1 MQYIIK
7 MFKLKGRFAKM
18 RRKGF
23 TILSVLLALALI
35 IAGCGGKSD
44 NNSSSGNASSSAGS
58 SSSSGSSPN
67 SSGGSS
73 SGGSETPE
81 QVEITLNGWGASPEE
96 EELLQQTLDEFMK
109 KYPNIKVKYEVISEQ
124 YMDVIKT
131 RLIGGQAGDVFY
143 LDSSE
148 AEALFAQN
156 VLEPLN
162 GYITDEFDLN
172 DIEEPLLNAFKGE
185 DGNYYGFPK
194 DMSTLVLFYNKK
206 HFEEAGLTEP
216 PKTWEELREYS
227 KILTKDGRYG
237 LGVAPEL
244 ARQMFM
250 IEAYGGQVID
260 ADGKAAF
267 ATPEGL
273 KGLQLVI
280 DQHLIDKTSVQP
292 SEVGSGWGGEMFG
305 QEKVSMVLEGN
316 WAIPYLDNNFPDL
329 EYGTAEVPTVNG
341 QKGTMA
347 FTVAYVMNKQSKHKE
362 EAWKLIEF
370 LTGKE
375 GMEIWTS
382 KGFALPTRKSVAA
395 KLGYDKDEYRSALVA
410 GAAYATP
417 WQAGKYGPVI
427 MNNFNNQFVSAYLG
441 EQSLEDAMKKA
452 QDTSN
457 KEIDAMQ

>member
-1 MQYIIK
+1 MK
-7 MFKLKGRFAKM
+7 
-18 RRKGF
+18 RKGF
-23 TILSVLLALALI
+23 TFLAVMLALMLI
-35 IAGCGGKSD
+35 IAGCGAKSD
-44 NNSSSGNASSSAGS
+44 NNSSS
-58 SSSSGSSPN
+58 SSGNTSS

-73 SGGSETPE
+73 SSSSSSSGGLNSSGSE

-162 GYITDEFDLN
+162 GYITDEFDIG

-194 DMSTLVLFYNKK
+194 DSSTLVLFYNKK
-206 HFEEAGLTEP
+206 HFEEAGLSGP
-216 PKTWEELREYS
+216 PTTWEELREYS

-250 IEAYGGQVID
+250 IEAYGGKVVD
-260 ADGKAAF
+260 EDGKAAF
-267 ATPEGL
+267 ATPEAL
-273 KGLQLVI
+273 QGLQLVI

-292 SEVGSGWGGEMFG
+292 TEVGSGWGGEMFG

-316 WAIPYLDNNFPDL
+316 WAIPYLNNTFPDL

-341 QKGTMA
+341 KKVTMA
-347 FTVAYVMNKQSKHKE
+347 YTVAYVMNKQSKHKE

-375 GMEIWTS
+375 GMKIWTS
-382 KGFALPTRKSVAA
+382 KGLALPTRKSVAA
-395 KLGYDKDEYRSALVA
+395 ELGYDKDEYRAAIVA
-410 GAAYATP
+410 GSSYAIP
-417 WQAGKYGPVI
+417 WQVGKYGPII
-427 MNNFNNQFVSAYLG
+427 MNNFNNQFISAFLG
-441 EQSLEDAMKKA
+441 EQTLENAMKA
-452 QDTSN
+452 AVETAN
-457 KEIDAMQ
+457 KEIEAMQ

>member
-1 MQYIIK
+1 
-7 MFKLKGRFAKM
+7 M
-18 RRKGF
+18 RKKGF
-23 TILSVLLALALI
+23 TILSVMLALMLV
-35 IAGCGGKSD
+35 IAGCGGKSND
-44 NNSSSGNASSSAGS
+44 
-58 SSSSGSSPN
+58 SSSSGSN
-67 SSGGSS
+67 SSPQSGSS
-73 SGGSETPE
+73 GDSGDSGSKPAET
-81 QVEITLNGWGASPEE
+81 VEITLNGWGASPEE
-96 EELLQQTLDEFMK
+96 EQLLQQTLDEFMK

-162 GYITDEFDLN
+162 GYITDEFDIA

-206 HFEEAGLTEP
+206 HFEEAGLSGP
-216 PKTWEELREYS
+216 PTTWEELREYS

-250 IEAYGGQVID
+250 IKAFGGEVID
-260 ADGKAAF
+260 AEGKAAF

-273 KGLQLVI
+273 QGLQLVI

-292 SEVGSGWGGEMFG
+292 TEVGAGWGGEMFG

-329 EYGTAEVPTVNG
+329 EYGTAEVPSVNG
-341 QKGTMA
+341 KKGTMA

-395 KLGYDKDEYRSALVA
+395 KLGYDKDEYRAAIVA
-410 GAAYATP
+410 GSAYATP
-417 WQAGKYGPVI
+417 WQVGKNGPII
-427 MNNFNNQFVSAYLG
+427 MNNFNNQFVSAFLG

-452 QDTSN
+452 QETAN
-457 KEIDAMQ
+457 QEIAAMQ

>member
-1 MQYIIK
+1 MRK
-7 MFKLKGRFAKM
+7 KGL
-18 RRKGF
+18 
-23 TILSVLLALALI
+23 TILSVMLALMLI
-35 IAGCGGKSD
+35 VAGCGGQSND
-44 NNSSSGNASSSAGS
+44 
-58 SSSSGSSPN
+58 SSSSGSSSQSG
-67 SSGGSS
+67 SSDNSS
-73 SGGSETPE
+73 SGDSGSKPAET
-81 QVEITLNGWGASPEE
+81 VEITLNGWGASPEE

-109 KYPNIKVKYEVISEQ
+109 KYPNIKVKYEVIAEQ

-148 AEALFAQN
+148 AEALIAQN

-162 GYITDEFDLN
+162 GYITDEFDIA

-206 HFEEAGLTEP
+206 HFEEAGLSGP
-216 PKTWEELREYS
+216 PTTWEELREYS
-227 KILTKDGRYG
+227 KKLTKDGRYG

-250 IEAYGGQVID
+250 IRAFGGEVID
-260 ADGKAAF
+260 AEGKAVF
-267 ATPEGL
+267 ATPEAL
-273 KGLQLVI
+273 QGLQLVI

-292 SEVGSGWGGEMFG
+292 TEVGAGWGGEMFG

-329 EYGTAEVPTVNG
+329 EYGTAEVPAVNG
-341 QKGTMA
+341 KKGTMA

-395 KLGYDKDEYRSALVA
+395 KLGYDTDEYRAAIVA
-410 GAAYATP
+410 GSAYATP
-417 WQAGKYGPVI
+417 WQVGKHGPI
-427 MNNFNNQFVSAYLG
+427 IINNFNNQFVSAFLG

-452 QDTSN
+452 QETAN
-457 KEIDAMQ
+457 QEIAAMQ

>member
-1 MQYIIK
+1 MK
-7 MFKLKGRFAKM
+7 
-18 RRKGF
+18 RKGF
-23 TILSVLLALALI
+23 TILAVMLALVLI
-35 IAGCGGKSD
+35 IAGCGSKS
-44 NNSSSGNASSSAGS
+44 NNDSSSSGNTS
-58 SSSSGSSPN
+58 SSSSN
-67 SSGGSS
+67 SSTSSNSS
-73 SGGSETPE
+73 SGGSASPE

-148 AEALFAQN
+148 AEALFELN

-162 GYITDEFDLN
+162 GYITNEFDLG

-194 DMSTLVLFYNKK
+194 DSSTLVLFYNKK
-206 HFEEAGLTEP
+206 HFEEAGLSGP
-216 PKTWEELREYS
+216 PTTWEELREYS

-250 IEAYGGQVID
+250 IEAFGGKVVD
-260 ADGKAAF
+260 EDGKAAF
-267 ATPEGL
+267 DTPEAL
-273 KGLQLVI
+273 QGLQLVI

-292 SEVGSGWGGEMFG
+292 TEVGSGWGGEMFG

-316 WAIPYLDNNFPDL
+316 WAIPYLNNTFPDL

-341 QKGTMA
+341 KKVTMA
-347 FTVAYVMNKQSKHKE
+347 YTVAYVMNKQSKHKE

-375 GMEIWTS
+375 GMKIWTS
-382 KGFALPTRKSVAA
+382 KGLALPTRKSVAA
-395 KLGYDKDEYRSALVA
+395 ELGYDKDEYRAAIVA
-410 GAAYATP
+410 GSSYSIP
-417 WQAGKYGPVI
+417 WQVGKYGPII
-427 MNNFNNQFVSAYLG
+427 MNNFNNQFISAFLG
-441 EQSLEDAMKKA
+441 EQTLEDAMKQA
-452 QDTSN
+452 VETAN
-457 KEIDAMQ
+457 KEIEAMQ